1 MACGIRSERMKLTSM
16 KKTFA
21 LACLAIFIPFAFA
34 YADQGGFTNSGGS
47 LSGGTSVANPP
58 GTLTIAGG
66 ALAFRST
73 DGTTAIDAG
82 FSSSSTVERCSGGG
96 RGGHVS
102 CIAAFKGNLSG
113 TLTGNGE

>member
-1 MACGIRSERMKLTSM
+1 MRCPM

-21 LACLAIFIPFAFA
+21 LACFAVFIPFAFA

-47 LSGGTSVANPP
+47 LSGGSSVANPP

-66 ALAFRST
+66 TLTFLST

-96 RGGHVS
+96 RGGYGTRAFS
-102 CIAAFKGNLSG
+102 FKGGFIG
-113 TLTGNGE
+113 TVLGNG